1 MSNRKKSERLG
12 SQAVLVVSLGL
23 FGSAVAL
30 ALDELGVEVLAI
42 SDDPDQVA
50 KHADDLTHVIEL
62 DSTDHEALQQIGAS
76 TFSKAVVALSDVQ
89 KSIMTVLAL
98 SEAGVDDIWAR
109 AATREHGAILERIGA
124 DHVIYS
130 ERSTGRRVA
139 HAISGMMNDFFEIDH
154 GFAMART
161 QAPAF
166 MWGKTLGQ
174 AQVRSTYQVTVAG
187 RRPQG
192 GEFAFVESDTLIEE
206 GDEVIVAGTTKRVKD
221 FCRAN

>member
-1 MSNRKKSERLG
+1 MADRRKSERIG
-12 SQAVLVVSLGL
+12 ADAVLVVSLGL
-23 FGSAVAL
+23 FGSAVARTL
-30 ALDELGVEVLAI
+30 NELGVEVLAI
-42 SDDPDQVA
+42 SDDPEQVA
-50 KHADDLTHVIEL
+50 KHADDLTHVIEM
-62 DSTDHEALQQIGAS
+62 DSTDHEALQQIGVS
-76 TFSKAVVALSDVQ
+76 TFQRAVVALSDVQ

-98 SEAGVDDIWAR
+98 SEAGVADIWAR

-139 HAISGMMNDFFEIDH
+139 HAISGMMNDFFEFEH

-187 RRPQG
+187 RRHPG
-192 GEFAFVESDTLIEE
+192 GQFTFVESDTLINE
-206 GDEVIVAGTTKRVKD
+206 GDEVIVSGTTPRVEA